1 MRVRDVS
8 VRIER
13 VLSMPH
19 GAKLFIDEPPG
30 EDLVVWVLGDQ
41 LDEDVVEAIERYLFT
56 PGRPQSVRRLEDS
69 RQFAS

>member
-13 VLSMPH
+13 VLSIPH
-19 GAKLFIDEPPG
+19 GAKLLIDEPPG
-30 EDLVVWVLGDQ
+30 EDLVVWATGDQ
-41 LDEDVVEAIERYLFT
+41 TDEDIADVVDRYLF
-56 PGRPQSVRRLEDS
+56 SKRRLPLSRWPQDS

>member
-8 VRIER
+8 VHIEH
-13 VLSMPH
+13 VSSMPH

-30 EDLVVWVLGDQ
+30 EDLVVWVLGGRVDG
-41 LDEDVVEAIERYLFT
+41 DVVDAIDRYLFAKGQ
-56 PGRPQSVRRLEDS
+56 PSLGPRFEDG

>member
-8 VRIER
+8 VRAER

-19 GAKLFIDEPPG
+19 GARLLIDEPPG
-30 EDLVVWVLGDQ
+30 EDLVVWVLTGVTDDDVAAA
-41 LDEDVVEAIERYLFT
+41 LDRYLFSAD
-56 PGRPQSVRRLEDS
+56 PPLIGHEFDKV

>member
-19 GAKLFIDEPPG
+19 DARLLIDEPPG
-30 EDLVVWVLGDQ
+30 EDLVVWALAD
-41 LDEDVVEAIERYLFT
+41 LPEAAVAAAVDRYLLHRRPT
-56 PGRPQSVRRLEDS
+56 RGGWTDGRSL
-69 RQFAS
+69 FAS